1 LRLVIA
7 THSLKNAKPLKLA
20 AERNPAIRL
29 FSMKRHAIHLH
40 YYLSGADRTML
51 KEFLT
56 MRTSLEVINR
66 SAILLHI
73 PDDHGN
79 AVKIILG
86 GADGPLVTIDP
97 AGHIHVSPSVGPG
110 DPEVRK
116 AVSGILQGIQEIARL
131 ANEAKAAT
139 VGMR

>member
-1 LRLVIA
+1 
-7 THSLKNAKPLKLA
+7 
-20 AERNPAIRL
+20 
-29 FSMKRHAIHLH
+29 
-40 YYLSGADRTML
+40 
-51 KEFLT
+51 

-79 AVKIILG
+79 AVKVILG
-86 GADGPLVTIDP
+86 GADGPLVTIDA

-116 AVSGILQGIQEIARL
+116 AVSGILQGIQEITRL
-131 ANEAKAAT
+131 ANEAKVAAAGT
-139 VGMR
+139 R

>member
-1 LRLVIA
+1 
-7 THSLKNAKPLKLA
+7 
-20 AERNPAIRL
+20 
-29 FSMKRHAIHLH
+29 
-40 YYLSGADRTML
+40 
-51 KEFLT
+51 

-66 SAILLHI
+66 SAILLHL

-97 AGHIHVSPSVGPG
+97 AGHIHVSPSVGPC

-139 VGMR
+139 ALTR